1 MTREMKDSGV
11 PWIGIIP
18 KNWNTQAVKSIFHI
32 IAGATPQSANSDY
45 WDGDINWVT
54 PADYKTEQKYIT
66 SGKRSLTSEGL
77 NSCSASLVPENSLI
91 VSKRAPIGTVAITKA
106 MLSTNQ
112 GCLSCVAKNKNF
124 DIDYAY
130 YTMIAANEELNL
142 RGEGT
147 TFKEIS
153 LSSFSAMKIPYP
165 QYEEQK
171 EISRLLNN
179 TCDKISEAISRHQSI
194 IEKLEEYKKAIITQ
208 AVTKGLNPE
217 VEMKDSGVK
226 FVGMIPVNWTVQRL
240 KFCLSESLKYGAN
253 ESGIN
258 YNENLPRYIRITDI
272 TEDGKLKEADKLSL
286 TIEQANNY
294 ILKDKDILL
303 ARSGA
308 TVGKSFLYKKEY
320 GIAAFAGYLI
330 KATVNEKLLPEYFNY
345 ITQSSYY
352 SLWKDWIF
360 SQATIQN
367 IGADKYNQL
376 PTVIPSIEEQIDI
389 TNYLD
394 NKCAKIAE
402 AISRQKAA
410 IEKLEEY
417 RKSLIYN
424 AVTGKIDCREA
435 AYEA

>member
-1 MTREMKDSGV
+1 MREMKDSGV
-11 PWIGIIP
+11 DSIGFIP
-18 KNWNTQAVKSIFHI
+18 FEWRNTRLKYLCSITTGDSDTQDATPKGKYPFYVRSPIVERSDKFTFEGDGILIAGDGAGAGRIFHRVHGKYAVHQRVYRLYDFKNVNI
-32 IAGATPQSANSDY
+32 DFIYHYLESLFPNEMDRGSAQSTVPSIRLPMLTNLQVALPP
-45 WDGDINWVT
+45 IE
-54 PADYKTEQKYIT
+54 EQ
-66 SGKRSLTSEGL
+66 
-77 NSCSASLVPENSLI
+77 SLI
-91 VSKRAPIGTVAITKA
+91 VSFVSEKVDAIT
-106 MLSTNQ
+106 
-112 GCLSCVAKNKNF
+112 
-124 DIDYAY
+124 
-130 YTMIAANEELNL
+130 
-142 RGEGT
+142 
-147 TFKEIS
+147 
-153 LSSFSAMKIPYP
+153 
-165 QYEEQK
+165 
-171 EISRLLNN
+171 
-179 TCDKISEAISRHQSI
+179 EAIARHRSI
-194 IEKLEEYKKAIITQ
+194 IEKLEEYKKSVITQ
-208 AVTKGLNPE
+208 AVTKGLNPD

-410 IEKLEEY
+410 IGKLEEY
-417 RKSLIYN
+417 KKSLIYN
-424 AVTGKIDCREA
+424 AVTGKIDCRNA
-435 AYEA
+435 

>member
-1 MTREMKDSGV
+1 MDRGSAQSTV
-11 PWIGIIP
+11 P
-18 KNWNTQAVKSIFHI
+18 SIRLPMLTNLQVALPPI
-32 IAGATPQSANSDY
+32 E
-45 WDGDINWVT
+45 
-54 PADYKTEQKYIT
+54 EQ
-66 SGKRSLTSEGL
+66 
-77 NSCSASLVPENSLI
+77 SLI
-91 VSKRAPIGTVAITKA
+91 VSFVSEKVDAIT
-106 MLSTNQ
+106 
-112 GCLSCVAKNKNF
+112 
-124 DIDYAY
+124 
-130 YTMIAANEELNL
+130 
-142 RGEGT
+142 
-147 TFKEIS
+147 
-153 LSSFSAMKIPYP
+153 
-165 QYEEQK
+165 
-171 EISRLLNN
+171 
-179 TCDKISEAISRHQSI
+179 EAIARHRSI
-194 IEKLEEYKKAIITQ
+194 IEKLEEYKKSVITQ
-208 AVTKGLNPE
+208 AVTKGLNPD

-410 IEKLEEY
+410 IGKLEEY
-417 RKSLIYN
+417 KKSLIYN
-424 AVTGKIDCREA
+424 AVTGKIDCRNA
-435 AYEA
+435 

>member
-1 MTREMKDSGV
+1 MREMKDSGV
-11 PWIGIIP
+11 DSIGFIP
-18 KNWNTQAVKSIFHI
+18 FEWTNTRLKYLCSITTGDSDTQDATPKGKYPFYVRSPIVERSDKFTFEGDGILIAGDGAGAGRIFHRVHGKYAVHQRVYRLYDFKNVNI
-32 IAGATPQSANSDY
+32 DFIYHYLESLFPSEMDRGSAQSTVPSIRLPMLTNLQVALPP
-45 WDGDINWVT
+45 IE
-54 PADYKTEQKYIT
+54 EQ
-66 SGKRSLTSEGL
+66 
-77 NSCSASLVPENSLI
+77 SLI
-91 VSKRAPIGTVAITKA
+91 VSFVSEKVDAIT
-106 MLSTNQ
+106 
-112 GCLSCVAKNKNF
+112 
-124 DIDYAY
+124 
-130 YTMIAANEELNL
+130 
-142 RGEGT
+142 
-147 TFKEIS
+147 
-153 LSSFSAMKIPYP
+153 
-165 QYEEQK
+165 
-171 EISRLLNN
+171 
-179 TCDKISEAISRHQSI
+179 EAIARHRSI
-194 IEKLEEYKKAIITQ
+194 IEKLEEYKKSVITQ
-208 AVTKGLNPE
+208 AVTKGLNPD

-410 IEKLEEY
+410 IGKLEEY
-417 RKSLIYN
+417 KKSLIYN
-424 AVTGKIDCREA
+424 AVTGKIDCRNA
-435 AYEA
+435 

>member
-1 MTREMKDSGV
+1 MREMKDSGV
-11 PWIGIIP
+11 DSIGFIP
-18 KNWNTQAVKSIFHI
+18 FEWTNTRLKYLCSITTGDSDTQDATPKGKYPFYVRSPIVERSDKFTFEGDGILIAGDGAGAGRIFHRVHGKYAVHQRVYRLYDFKNVNI
-32 IAGATPQSANSDY
+32 DFIYHYLESLFPSEMDRGSAQSTVPSIRLPMLTNLQVALPP
-45 WDGDINWVT
+45 IE
-54 PADYKTEQKYIT
+54 EQ
-66 SGKRSLTSEGL
+66 
-77 NSCSASLVPENSLI
+77 SLI
-91 VSKRAPIGTVAITKA
+91 VSFVSEKVDAIT
-106 MLSTNQ
+106 
-112 GCLSCVAKNKNF
+112 
-124 DIDYAY
+124 
-130 YTMIAANEELNL
+130 
-142 RGEGT
+142 
-147 TFKEIS
+147 
-153 LSSFSAMKIPYP
+153 
-165 QYEEQK
+165 
-171 EISRLLNN
+171 
-179 TCDKISEAISRHQSI
+179 EAIARHQSI
-194 IEKLEEYKKAIITQ
+194 IEKLEEYKKSVITQ
-208 AVTKGLNPE
+208 AVTKGLNPD

-410 IEKLEEY
+410 IGKLEEY
-417 RKSLIYN
+417 KKSLIYN
-424 AVTGKIDCREA
+424 AVTGKIDCRNA
-435 AYEA
+435 

>member
-1 MTREMKDSGV
+1 MSREMKNSGV
-11 PWIGIIP
+11 EWIEEIP
-18 KNWNTQAVKSIFHI
+18 EDWTPIKLKHTSNIVRGGSPRPIEAYLTDGTGYNWIKI
-32 IAGATPQSANSDY
+32 
-45 WDGDINWVT
+45 GDTLKGN
-54 PADYKTEQKYIT
+54 KYIKST
-66 SGKRSLTSEGL
+66 KQKIISEGL
-77 NSCSASLVPENSLI
+77 SKTRYVKKDTLLLTNSMSYGEAYIL
-91 VSKRAPIGTVAITKA
+91 
-106 MLSTNQ
+106 
-112 GCLSCVAKNKNF
+112 
-124 DIDYAY
+124 DIDGCIHDGWLAFSDYQNANKEYLY
-130 YTMIAANEELNL
+130 YCLISDFCKNQFGSIVDGGVVSNLNIEKVKNAMVLLPPPTEQQQIANFLD
-142 RGEGT
+142 RKCT
-147 TFKEIS
+147 
-153 LSSFSAMKIPYP
+153 
-165 QYEEQK
+165 
-171 EISRLLNN
+171 
-179 TCDKISEAISRHQSI
+179 AIDTAIKKTKKS
-194 IEKLEEYKKAIITQ
+194 IEKLEEYKKAVITK
-208 AVTKGLNPE
+208 AVTKGLNPD

-352 SLWKDWIF
+352 LLWKDWIF

-402 AISRQKAA
+402 AISRQKSA

-424 AVTGKIDCREA
+424 AVTGKIDCRNEVI
-435 AYEA
+435 E